1 MDEEDV
7 DDKRSGANASAPLS
21 EAQDELVMGEVE
33 RQREM
38 PLLAIP
44 IQNSAILLLM
54 TLTRLVLKLLTI
66 LPGSCRGKTSSVE
79 GVTHSFDPQSIA
91 VGPSEVPSLSGCRTL
106 GVTYL
111 LSAFHG
117 LVDRYR
123 SMSLIHLAHDR
134 LHGPLQVRSPSV
146 MDPICHVLR
155 FPFSFVNGQFDP
167 VRPLGHF
174 DFLWVPCSAFEASMA
189 LV

>member
-1 MDEEDV
+1 MRRVHQPPIVMEKGKSVILGFLIKLMFFGDLVIPICTPNEVENEDLVLDLNSRVITFVDSSMNEEDV

-54 TLTRLVLKLLTI
+54 TLMRLVLKLLTI

-91 VGPSEVPSLSGCRTL
+91 VGPSEVPSLSGR
-106 GVTYL
+106 
-111 LSAFHG
+111 
-117 LVDRYR
+117 
-123 SMSLIHLAHDR
+123 
-134 LHGPLQVRSPSV
+134 
-146 MDPICHVLR
+146 
-155 FPFSFVNGQFDP
+155 SFVP
-167 VRPLGHF
+167 H
-174 DFLWVPCSAFEASMA
+174 
-189 LV
+189 